1 MREKLLEAIRG
12 AGEEAYELDL
22 GGGTI
27 VVLPHGGRILGLFP
41 PGGGEN
47 FFWTN
52 PALLGADSA
61 RDLFASEGWHNPGG
75 DRTWLAPEV
84 DFFFPDYPKLDRYVQ
99 PRGLDTERYAVA
111 LRGGGATLTTA
122 VRATLSRSR
131 IEAEV
136 EIRKE
141 VAEAPNPLRHDREL
155 ADLRDVEYAGYRLRT
170 GVRFVGGERSSRAWV
185 GAWNLLQL
193 PHGGEMVLPT
203 FGRAEPRVYFGNLSP
218 GDLTVSEGLVIWR
231 MRAPGEHKIGLRA
244 VSCAGR
250 AGYLYRSGERWS
262 LVVRSFRVDPS
273 GEYVDVP
280 PADPHD
286 LGYAFQAC
294 SIDSALGAFSELEH
308 HAPAASAASGGV
320 SEDVSE
326 LWAFRGPL
334 APVRRVAARL
344 LGFPAGGSEP

>member
-1 MREKLLEAIRG
+1 MLERLLEAIRG
-12 AGEEAYELDL
+12 AGEEAHELSL
-22 GGGTI
+22 GEGTI
-27 VVLPHGGRILGLFP
+27 VLLPHGGRILGLFP

-47 FFWTN
+47 FFWTH
-52 PALLGADSA
+52 PALREAATA
-61 RDLFASEGWHNPGG
+61 RGLFASEGWHNPGG

-84 DFFFPDYPKLDRYVQ
+84 DFFFPDYPTLDRYVQ
-99 PRGLDTERYAVA
+99 PRGLDAERYAVA
-111 LRGGGATLTTA
+111 IRGTGATLTTA
-122 VRATLSRSR
+122 VRATLSRPR
-131 IEAEV
+131 VEVEV

-141 VAEAPNPLRHDREL
+141 VAEAPSPLRHEREFT
-155 ADLRDVEYAGYRLRT
+155 DLRDVEYAGYRLRAAAQ
-170 GVRFVGGERSSRAWV
+170 FVGGERSGRARV

-203 FGRAEPRVYFGNLSP
+203 FGRAEPRIYFGEISP
-218 GDLTVSEGLVIWR
+218 GDLSVSEGFVVWR
-231 MRAPGEHKIGLRA
+231 MRAPGEHKVGVRA
-244 VSCAGR
+244 LSCAGR
-250 AGYLYRSGERWS
+250 AGYLYRSGERWN
-262 LVVRSFRVDPS
+262 LVVRNFRVDPS

-280 PADPHD
+280 PADPDD

-334 APVRRVAARL
+334 EAVRRIASRL
-344 LGFPAGGSEP
+344 LGFPAQGSEP